1 MKNNPIHVLMQPSGS
16 NDYWMHRL
24 LDGIQKEATSKKF
37 ALIPYSYASSG
48 PIESISYDNQLVLLV
63 GTTTTWLSGALD
75 FVCLHGGIP
84 IFVTSCVPDLPCAV
98 SSVSF
103 ALEYTVR
110 DCLDYMRQLGK
121 NKTMLIGLNPISD
134 ADHKKA
140 AIFQNYIHKNN
151 ISGHCLFCEN
161 ASLEESIVGSL
172 EEVLHNGTDSLI
184 CSNDTTAILSLKYL
198 KKHDI
203 AIGENFPVIGMG
215 NSFLGSHTSPKLTT
229 VDFDYFSLGEE
240 AVRLFDF
247 LQNNAHHA
255 HVQMQIPA
263 SLLVRDS
270 TGNVPYTPQNA
281 MHHHAEKQLSNYFG
295 GDLVGKLIMLE
306 NELQHCSEI
315 DREIIFGTSDGETY
329 SQLAERLFMSER
341 SLKYRLSHILKRLHL
356 KNKSELNT
364 LVQEV
369 LVLK

>member
-1 MKNNPIHVLMQPSGS
+1 MKNNPIHVFTQPSGS

-24 LDGIQKEATSKKF
+24 LDGIQKEANTKKYT
-37 ALIPYSYASSG
+37 LISYCYASSE
-48 PIESISYDNQLVLLV
+48 PIESFSFENQLVLLA
-63 GTTTTWLSGALD
+63 GTRTTWLSEALD
-75 FVCLHGGIP
+75 FVYLHGGIP

-110 DCLDYMRQLGK
+110 DCLSYMRQLGK

-140 AIFQNYIHKNN
+140 TIFKNYAQKNN
-151 ISGHCLFCEN
+151 VSGDCIFCEN

-198 KKHDI
+198 KNHGI
-203 AIGENFPVIGMG
+203 AIGEKFPVIGMG

-247 LQNNAHHA
+247 LQNDTHHA
-255 HVQMQIPA
+255 QVQMQIPA
-263 SLLVRDS
+263 SLIVRDS

-281 MHHHAEKQLSNYFG
+281 IYHNAEKKLPDYFS

-315 DREIIFGTSDGETY
+315 DREIIFGTSAGETY
-329 SQLAERLFMSER
+329 PQLAERLFMSER